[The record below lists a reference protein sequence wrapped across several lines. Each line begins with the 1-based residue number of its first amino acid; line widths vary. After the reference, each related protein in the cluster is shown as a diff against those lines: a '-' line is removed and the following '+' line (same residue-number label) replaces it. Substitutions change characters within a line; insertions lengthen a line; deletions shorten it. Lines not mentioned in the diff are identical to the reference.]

1 MTTVVVVDDQVL
13 VRQAVV
19 DILASADGIE
29 VLGTAADGEAAIEM
43 AADLKPDV
51 VLMDIRMPR
60 LDGIA
65 ATERICAEPTNAK
78 SRVVIL
84 TTFEEDEYVVS
95 ALRAGASGFIG
106 KGAEPE
112 EIIRAV
118 QIGRAHV

>member
-29 VLGTAADGEAAIEM
+29 VLGAAADGEEAIEM

-65 ATERICAEPTNAK
+65 ATERICE
-78 SRVVIL
+78 
-84 TTFEEDEYVVS
+84 
-95 ALRAGASGFIG
+95 
-106 KGAEPE
+106 
-112 EIIRAV
+112 
-118 QIGRAHV
+118 IGRASCRERV